1 MFSPFSA
8 LRPLADRD
16 VRWKRIM
23 NVLFV
28 CTENAGRSQIAEHL
42 FNASVAGQHEARS
55 AGTRPRDAIHPEVV
69 EVLGRRGVKV
79 AGARPKPLSPDLLDW
94 ADRVV
99 TMGCG
104 DECPVT
110 GKPTEDWELLDVK
123 GATPEQVETTA
134 LEIERRMAGLLK
146 ELDGPTPT

>member
-1 MFSPFSA
+1 
-8 LRPLADRD
+8 
-16 VRWKRIM
+16 V

-42 FNASVAGQHEARS
+42 FNAVAGDHHRARS
-55 AGTRPRDAIHPEVV
+55 AGTRPRVTVYADVV
-69 EVLGRRGVKV
+69 EALSRRGVD
-79 AGARPKPLSPDLLDW
+79 ATDAYPKPLTRDLLEW

-110 GKPTEDWELLDVK
+110 GKPTEDWELQDVRGATAEEVEGIAEEIGRRMTRLLGELDVP
-123 GATPEQVETTA
+123 A
-134 LEIERRMAGLLK
+134 
-146 ELDGPTPT
+146 

>member
-1 MFSPFSA
+1 
-8 LRPLADRD
+8 
-16 VRWKRIM
+16 V

-42 FNASVAGQHEARS
+42 FNAAARDHHQARS
-55 AGTRPRDAIHPEVV
+55 AGTRPGAAVYPDAV
-69 EVLGRRGVKV
+69 EALRRRGVD
-79 AGARPKPLSPDLLDW
+79 ATDAYPKPLTRDLLDW

-110 GKPTEDWELLDVK
+110 GKPTEDWELADVK
-123 GATPEQVETTA
+123 GASAEKVEGIA
-134 LEIERRMAGLLK
+134 EEIGRRMARLLS
-146 ELDGPTPT
+146 ELDVPA

>member
-1 MFSPFSA
+1 
-8 LRPLADRD
+8 
-16 VRWKRIM
+16 M

-42 FNASVAGQHEARS
+42 FNAAAGDHHRARS
-55 AGTRPRDAIHPEVV
+55 AGTRPRAAVYPDVV
-69 EVLGRRGVKV
+69 ETLRRRGMD
-79 AGARPKPLSPDLLDW
+79 ATSARPKALTTDLLDW

-110 GKPTEDWELLDVK
+110 GKPTEDWELPDVR
-123 GATPEQVETTA
+123 GAPAEGVERIA
-134 LEIERRMAGLLK
+134 EEIDRRMSGLL
-146 ELDGPTPT
+146 ERLGTSA

>member
-1 MFSPFSA
+1 
-8 LRPLADRD
+8 
-16 VRWKRIM
+16 M

-42 FNASVAGQHEARS
+42 FNAAARDHHQARS
-55 AGTRPRDAIHPEVV
+55 AGTRPRAAVYPNVV
-69 EVLGRRGVKV
+69 EALRRRGVD
-79 AGARPKPLSPDLLDW
+79 ATNAYPKPLTRDLLDW

-110 GKPTEDWELLDVK
+110 GKPTEDWELADVR
-123 GATPEQVETTA
+123 GASAKEVEGIA
-134 LEIERRMAGLLK
+134 EEVGRRMARLLG
-146 ELDGPTPT
+146 ELDVPA

>member
-1 MFSPFSA
+1 
-8 LRPLADRD
+8 
-16 VRWKRIM
+16 V

-42 FNASVAGQHEARS
+42 FNAAARDHHQARS
-55 AGTRPRDAIHPEVV
+55 AGTRPRDAVYPDAV
-69 EVLGRRGVKV
+69 EALRRRGVDTT
-79 AGARPKPLSPDLLDW
+79 GAYPKPLTPDLLGW

-110 GKPTEDWELLDVK
+110 GKPTEDWELPDVR
-123 GATPEQVETTA
+123 GASAEEVEGIA
-134 LEIERRMAGLLK
+134 EEIGRRMARLLS
-146 ELDGPTPT
+146 ELDVPA